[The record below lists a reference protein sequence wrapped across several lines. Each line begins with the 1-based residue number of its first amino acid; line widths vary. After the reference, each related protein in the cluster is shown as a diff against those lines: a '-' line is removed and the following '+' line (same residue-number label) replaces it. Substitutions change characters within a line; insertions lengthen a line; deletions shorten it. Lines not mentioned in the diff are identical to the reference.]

1 MTLQQEIIR
10 ELGVV
15 PTIDAK
21 AEIRNSIEFLKAY
34 LQKNPFL
41 KTLVLGIS
49 GGQDSTLAGR
59 LAQLTMEEMRSETND
74 PNYLMENRLTKKMPK
89 KPSNLSNRTL
99 HYE

>member
-34 LQKNPFL
+34 LQKIPF
-41 KTLVLGIS
+41 
-49 GGQDSTLAGR
+49 
-59 LAQLTMEEMRSETND
+59 
-74 PNYLMENRLTKKMPK
+74 
-89 KPSNLSNRTL
+89 
-99 HYE
+99 